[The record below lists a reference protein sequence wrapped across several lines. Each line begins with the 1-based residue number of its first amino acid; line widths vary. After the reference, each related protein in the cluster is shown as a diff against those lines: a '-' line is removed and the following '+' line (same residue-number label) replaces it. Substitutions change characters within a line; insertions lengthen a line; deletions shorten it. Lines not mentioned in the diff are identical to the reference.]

1 MAAVLTS
8 TTWFVVFG
16 LILLAVP
23 SLPGVQITTQAARY
37 VFSTQIL
44 PFFHI

>member
-16 LILLAVP
+16 LILLAVL
-23 SLPGVQITTQAARY
+23 SLPGVQITQAARY